1 MFLLQK
7 FRDLFA
13 DRRGNVAFI
22 FGISALPL
30 TFAVGMAIDYGT
42 AARKRSQLNAAA
54 DAAVL
59 AAVTPS
65 MMSKTST
72 EAQIAATNAFNAR
85 ISMIKG
91 VTLQSGSP
99 QITVTEGILSRSVQ
113 VSYQAQVNNAFSVL
127 YQMPTTQIGGTATSS
142 ASVPPNIDFY
152 LLLDDSPSMAIAAT
166 SAGIKTMED
175 NTAAQGKCAFGCHQK
190 NPKAD
195 KLGNP
200 DVPGQPGTMMDNYAL
215 ARSLNVVLRIDNL
228 QQAVSQLMTTVQNT
242 MTSNNAKYRAG
253 IYSFDM
259 AMNTIQTLTS
269 DLATAK
275 TNAGNITLQ
284 QVYSNNKRCSDSA
297 CSSGVSNN
305 DTDTNFTAAFDGVN
319 KAMPAPG
326 GGTNVSGD
334 TPQEVLFLVTDGVR
348 DENVSGA
355 RMQSVIDT
363 SWCTTIKNRNIR
375 IAVLYTTYLPLP
387 NNSWYKQ
394 YISPFQSNI
403 GPTLESCASPGLYYE
418 VSTDQDI
425 STGLN
430 KLFQLAVAT
439 AHLTR

>member
-1 MFLLQK
+1 MTF
-7 FRDLFA
+7 FSRFFF
-13 DRRGNVAFI
+13 DRKGNVAFM
-22 FGISALPL
+22 FGLVVLPL
-30 TFAVGMAIDYGT
+30 TFAAGMAIDYGM

-65 MMSKTST
+65 MMSKTAAL
-72 EAQIAATNAFNAR
+72 AQTAATNAFNAR
-85 ISMIKG
+85 ASLIKG
-91 VTLQSGSP
+91 VTQLNGSP
-99 QITVTEGILSRSVQ
+99 KITVTEGILSRSVQ
-113 VSYQAQVNNAFSVL
+113 VTYQAQVKNAFSVL

-152 LLLDDSPSMAIAAT
+152 LLLDSSPSMAIAAT
-166 SAGIKTMED
+166 SAGIATMEA
-175 NTAAQGKCAFGCHQK
+175 NTAAQGKCAFGCHQAD
-190 NPKAD
+190 PKAD
-195 KLGNP
+195 HLGNP
-200 DVPGQPGTMMDNYAL
+200 DVPGQPGTMMDNFAL

-228 QQAVSQLMTTVQNT
+228 KDAVSKLMTTVQNT
-242 MTSNNAKYRAG
+242 MASNNAKYRAG

-275 TNAGNITLQ
+275 TNAGNIALQ
-284 QVYSNNKRCSDSA
+284 KVYSNNKRCADSA
-297 CSSGVSNN
+297 CLSGVNNN
-305 DTDTNFTAAFDGVN
+305 DTDTNFTAAFDGINTV
-319 KAMPAPG
+319 MPTPG
-326 GGTNVSGD
+326 GGTNAGGD
-334 TPQEVLFLVTDGVR
+334 TPQQVLFLVTDGVR

-355 RMQSVIDT
+355 RVQSVIPD

-387 NNSWYKQ
+387 NNNWYNTFIAQ
-394 YISPFQSNI
+394 FQSKI